1 MHGKHAVVKQQ
12 LESEMSTLMALW
24 KARHKNSGCL
34 NVQARTTDLEKKLAV
49 KDREIATITLEMQ
62 MLQPR

>member
-1 MHGKHAVVKQQ
+1 MACGMECN
-12 LESEMSTLMALW
+12 ESNDWLFM
-24 KARHKNSGCL
+24 
-34 NVQARTTDLEKKLAV
+34 QARTTDLEKKLAV

>member
-1 MHGKHAVVKQQ
+1 
-12 LESEMSTLMALW
+12 MALGR
-24 KARHKNSGCL
+24 ARQHHNCL
-34 NVQARTTDLEKKLAV
+34 FMQARTSDLEKKLAV

>member
-1 MHGKHAVVKQQ
+1 MT
-12 LESEMSTLMALW
+12 M
-24 KARHKNSGCL
+24 NCCL
-34 NVQARTTDLEKKLAV
+34 IVQARTTELEKKLAV